1 MLCERIKS
9 KTQTH
14 HKDTPRQHSLK
25 KILVAVHLLI
35 LSLFPCNKD
44 SENLLQK
51 NMLEICGYWVIPPF
65 YKNFPQKKTYLFR
78 PLPPQFPKLPPI
90 FLAFL
95 PRTRRHQHN
104 RHTLQDVPACSRLLS
119 ARLAVKNPTY

>member
-25 KILVAVHLLI
+25 KILLLVHLLI

-51 NMLEICGYWVIPPF
+51 KYVRNLWVLGNIWV
-65 YKNFPQKKTYLFR
+65 YENFAQKKTYLFQR
-78 PLPPQFPKLPPI
+78 GGVPFPKLPPI

-95 PRTRRHQHN
+95 PRTKTVPPYRR
-104 RHTLQDVPACSRLLS
+104 TLQDVPACSRLLS